1 MRKTI
6 AILSGV
12 ILLLVVNWN
21 IFERERILENGQ
33 IVILELAPI
42 DPRSLMQG
50 DYMALRFKIADEIFG
65 RGEPSPEI
73 SDGHIIVKLDDRG
86 VGQNPRMA
94 TDHPLGTQEV
104 SLRYRVRN
112 GQAKFATNGFFFEEG
127 RAAEYTQARYGEFR
141 VSSSGE
147 MLLTH
152 LLGENRERL
161 GTASRSELKKA
172 SSAK

>member
-6 AILSGV
+6 AVLSGLML
-12 ILLLVVNWN
+12 ILAVNWS
-21 IFERERILENGQ
+21 IFERERILKNGQ
-33 IVILELAPI
+33 LVILELAPI

-65 RGEPSPEI
+65 RGESKPEMT
-73 SDGHIIVKLDDRG
+73 DGQMIVKLDDQR
-86 VGQNPRMA
+86 VGQYPRIA
-94 TDHPLGTQEV
+94 TGGPLGTQEV

-127 RAAEYTQARYGEFR
+127 RADEYAKARYGEFR

-161 GTASRSELKKA
+161 GTSSRSDLKKA